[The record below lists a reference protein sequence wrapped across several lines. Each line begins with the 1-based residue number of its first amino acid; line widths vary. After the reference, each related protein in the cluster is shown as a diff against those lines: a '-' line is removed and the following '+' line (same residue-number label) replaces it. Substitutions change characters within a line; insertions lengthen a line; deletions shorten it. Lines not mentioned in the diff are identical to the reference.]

1 MLHQIILD
9 SLWDPISVSV
19 LIPRVVKVH
28 SLALSSALPRNH
40 SRPFQLM
47 HPPMPVS
54 KLINENL
61 FFAMGGGGVG
71 FKFMGFV
78 YFGSNV
84 ILSDGSFFFFV

>member
-28 SLALSSALPRNH
+28 SLVLSSALPRNH

-61 FFAMGGGGVG
+61 FPIGGGG
-71 FKFMGFV
+71 FEFMDFV

-84 ILSDGSFFFFV
+84 ILSDGSLVFFCVV